1 MSGPGGVVTRL
12 ESRGASRTEARAVA
26 ATWSGLTCGGGTRL
40 RLLADHLDADLARAR
55 PVELREDDGLEP
67 AERQLAG
74 VDPDGDVSSEQ
85 GGPEVRV
92 RVAPLAV
99 GDARVVV
106 AVAVP
111 LRDEPLDEPLQ
122 VVDQRALE
130 LVDEQGAGG
139 VQRVDERDARG
150 DRELLDRIPDELG
163 DVRDLGALLTR
174 QRERG
179 AENLHRNSLRGA
191 SPWIRRQNAGEAAPK
206 PTVTITT
213 HCGKSQP
220 MPQASPPEPPVTGP
234 DNSCK
239 KIQGVALD
247 PSAIDCS

>member
-55 PVELREDDGLEP
+55 PVELREDDGREP
-67 AERQLAG
+67 AERQLAV

-139 VQRVDERDARG
+139 VGGVDERGARG
-150 DRELLDRIPDELG
+150 GRELLDRIPDELG
-163 DVRDLGALLTR
+163 DIRDLGALLTR
-174 QRERG
+174 QRERSV
-179 AENLHRNSLRGA
+179 EYLHCTSLPGA
-191 SPWIRRQNAGEAAPK
+191 SPWIR
-206 PTVTITT
+206 
-213 HCGKSQP
+213 
-220 MPQASPPEPPVTGP
+220 
-234 DNSCK
+234 
-239 KIQGVALD
+239 
-247 PSAIDCS
+247 